1 MCLLRGLL
9 IILVIHDTH
18 TNLLHEIEKGAKK
31 ENVKMLL
38 PLKLAMEPMIL

>member
-18 TNLLHEIEKGAKK
+18 TNLLHEIENGTKK
-31 ENVKMLL
+31 ENVKIL
-38 PLKLAMEPMIL
+38 PLKLTMEPMIL